1 MLHAA
6 GMGLPYVTKRN
17 NKGESLLIP
26 DTESFTLYEFCYGI
40 GRSSLY
46 YRKKLIFLSNEFH
59 LQTII
64 SLLFI
69 LLNCS

>member
-26 DTESFTLYEFCYGI
+26 DTESFTLYEF
-40 GRSSLY
+40 LLWHW
-46 YRKKLIFLSNEFH
+46 KVK
-59 LQTII
+59 
-64 SLLFI
+64 SLL
-69 LLNCS
+69 

>member
-6 GMGLPYVTKRN
+6 GMGLPYVAKRN
-17 NKGESLLIP
+17 NKGESLLKQRVLLSM
-26 DTESFTLYEFCYGI
+26 TFCYGT

-46 YRKKLIFLSNEFH
+46 YRKILIFLSNEFH